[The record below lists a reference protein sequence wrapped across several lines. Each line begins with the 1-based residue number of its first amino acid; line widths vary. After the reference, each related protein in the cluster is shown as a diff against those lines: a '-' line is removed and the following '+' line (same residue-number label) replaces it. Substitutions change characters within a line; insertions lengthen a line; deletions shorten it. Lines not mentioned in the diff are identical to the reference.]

1 MSRRA
6 LPLLRAMF
14 RCEPDAH
21 ACWPARNAST
31 RPRAQ
36 CRKYDYLSPCNDTRS
51 ALFKCPHLRTE
62 ARRGTCG
69 VAPRGRSLWLLGNSV
84 NREQYFSLRRAR
96 YDSSEVKPSSKRRSV
111 ARAAVTPRVQKRRAL
126 ARAHAA
132 LFCRTARVALLVFQ
146 PGLTGIGARLASAR
160 AGDIALVSGGTLGLR
175 LNREKPSDKPLDW
188 RAQLQAEARE
198 ARQQLTTVA
207 QRGVHVAWLAAT
219 PLCAARDHLGGLV
232 NSTTNASSIGG
243 AACHDGA
250 FGTPGCVE
258 EANALIHAEMTSMP
272 HEHVRFLQA
281 ERHLTSIFPATA
293 QRQEGWCL
301 PSTATTFIWRLTRP
315 TRWHCGMWRPRAKV
329 ACSISVPQ
337 QKCGATWPAHVAC
350 TRGRTRDENLSNR
363 LPSLGRGLLC
373 NRVTAR
379 HPTLHTTH
387 WRHRP
392 SRAQS
397 PAHSGGADGQ

>member
-1 MSRRA
+1 MKSSQRQSTRLMSCAARFHSCEQ
-6 LPLLRAMF
+6 LPC
-14 RCEPDAH
+14 CEPDAH

-36 CRKYDYLSPCNDTRS
+36 CHKYDYLSPCNDTRS
-51 ALFKCPHLRTE
+51 ALFKCPTFAPKLD
-62 ARRGTCG
+62 
-69 VAPRGRSLWLLGNSV
+69 VAPVESCLRGRSLWLLGNSV
-84 NREQYFSLRRAR
+84 NREQYFSLRRLLR
-96 YDSSEVKPSSKRRSV
+96 YDSSEVKPEQQKEECGKGSRDASGAKETCFGPCACSV
-111 ARAAVTPRVQKRRAL
+111 VLPHGLMNASL
-126 ARAHAA
+126 S
-132 LFCRTARVALLVFQ
+132 FVFQ
-146 PGLTGIGARLASAR
+146 PGLTGIGTRLASAR

-293 QRQEGWCL
+293 KRQEGWCL
-301 PSTATTFIWRLTRP
+301 PVYRDHVHLAVDASDA
-315 TRWHCGMWRPRAKV
+315 V
-329 ACSISVPQ
+329 ALWNVE
-337 QKCGATWPAHVAC
+337 AAC
-350 TRGRTRDENLSNR
+350 KGSM
-363 LPSLGRGLLC
+363 
-373 NRVTAR
+373 
-379 HPTLHTTH
+379 
-387 WRHRP
+387 
-392 SRAQS
+392 
-397 PAHSGGADGQ
+397 